1 MFLKDMGR
9 TLDDSNKAG
18 AFGHGHGKD
27 ASRSVRMTVS
37 WLQICHGL
45 LTKAKLS
52 DFDSRRSPD
61 GEGNVSPSTSE
72 NSDYCPI
79 PCKTQCTADIH
90 NLLQPLHC
98 ACMLHICISSTWLM
112 SQVLIIPRV
121 VSN

>member
-1 MFLKDMGR
+1 MFLKDMVR

-61 GEGNVSPSTSE
+61 GEGMSLPAQTKTS
-72 NSDYCPI
+72 D
-79 PCKTQCTADIH
+79 TQCTADIH
-90 NLLQPLHC
+90 NLL
-98 ACMLHICISSTWLM
+98 
-112 SQVLIIPRV
+112 
-121 VSN
+121 